1 MLSVSLIF
9 GRYHYCYDCLA
20 MIQNTHVVKVL
31 SVNHYFSVGFAA
43 PLTSSAVVVNVKCP
57 SLYPAGIAAAMTRST
72 PPRSSITIFGRV
84 SCRGSRSSPRVRPI
98 PSVEHHS

>member
-31 SVNHYFSVGFAA
+31 SVDHYFSVSFAA
-43 PLTSSAVVVNVKCP
+43 PLTSSAVVVKC
-57 SLYPAGIAAAMTRST
+57 
-72 PPRSSITIFGRV
+72 
-84 SCRGSRSSPRVRPI
+84 
-98 PSVEHHS
+98 